1 MMILLPPDH
10 ELTACERVPLE
21 ALNDEDYILL
31 NEGNDY
37 DISRIL
43 SGINVNIVHAV
54 VKSLAV
60 PRFRTIGLAVTS
72 LKDASP
78 LTRLFIDIVQNYLD
92 NIDSG
97 ADDIEYG
104 KTTVSAQ
111 RGCSAVQQMLKN
123 RRKSFKH
130 FRHLGFTNTRGCLF
144 SDAAH

>member
-10 ELTACERVPLE
+10 ELTASERVPLE

-97 ADDIEYG
+97 ADDIEDG
-104 KTTVSAQ
+104 KTTVPAH
-111 RGCSAVQQMLKN
+111 RGCSAVQ
-123 RRKSFKH
+123 
-130 FRHLGFTNTRGCLF
+130 
-144 SDAAH
+144 